1 MSILWVPGTFTVMLT
16 YSTMR
21 QLRSSKCV
29 EKDFP
34 TINVNRVIL
43 NIFQS
48 VAFICSSIRQLHIFY
63 DQFTIFCGLDPLR
76 RRIHPLHLLT
86 INDPFRKTGFVTY
99 WAVKDFIAANIK
111 VKILFSQY
119 FFVLWK
125 KCFQVAQL
133 SVHSVSVF
141 WH

>member
-1 MSILWVPGTFTVMLT
+1 MSILWVPGTFTAMLT

-48 VAFICSSIRQLHIFY
+48 EAFICSPIRQLHILY
-63 DQFTIFCGLDPLR
+63 DQFTTFCGLDPLR
-76 RRIHPLHLLT
+76 RGIHPLHLLT
-86 INDPFRKTGFVTY
+86 IYDPSCKTGFVTY
-99 WAVKDFIAANIK
+99 WAVKDFIGANIK
-111 VKILFSQY
+111 VNSLFSQHL
-119 FFVLWK
+119 FVIWK
-125 KCFQVAQL
+125 KFLQVAEL
-133 SVHSVSVF
+133 SVHFVSIF
-141 WH
+141 WY